1 MAQLV
6 SYLIPIIEIPILAKA
21 LGVNQYGQV
30 LLVQTTALLCSLIV
44 EYGFSL
50 SGARQVAVCGSENT
64 TALSR
69 IYNSVTSAKILL
81 ASAMIGMSLML
92 LSLLKLNIE
101 FQVILWGYLYFLAF
115 SFSNIWLFQGM
126 EKVTVVIV
134 VELLLRFVGL
144 FALYVLLGVSA
155 ESGYALMVMSLFA
168 LFNTLIGLCLAYK
181 KVGRFSIDLWGGVR
195 QIKDG
200 FHGFLYKSSN
210 NIMMSA
216 GPALV
221 GVMCGQASVAKFV
234 PAEKIIKASVG
245 LVGPVLIG
253 LYPYLSRRLLQSA
266 EINLKLSCLIVGFL
280 FVVGV
285 VGATIICYAGDILI
299 HLMLGPGF
307 EEAISILQVFVLII
321 PFRMLNQSI
330 GLTIFMPLGKD
341 KIMSTCLM
349 FFSMLSLCFA
359 AVFSYGYDLV
369 GIVYG
374 FVLAEVLFSIALII
388 LAFKIK

>member
-1 MAQLV
+1 
-6 SYLIPIIEIPILAKA
+6 
-21 LGVNQYGQV
+21 
-30 LLVQTTALLCSLIV
+30 LIV

-50 SGARQVAVCGSENT
+50 SGARQVAVCGMEDKT
-64 TALSR
+64 VLSR
-69 IYNSVTSAKILL
+69 VYNSVTSAKVLL
-81 ASAMIGMSLML
+81 AFSMIGLSVVL

-101 FQVILWGYLYFLAF
+101 LQVIIWGYLYFLAF

-134 VELLLRFVGL
+134 VELVLRFVGL
-144 FALYVLLGVSA
+144 FALYVLLDAPA
-155 ESGYALMVMSLFA
+155 EAGFALMVMSLFA
-168 LFNTLIGLCLAYK
+168 LLNTLIGLCLAYK
-181 KVGRFSIDLWGGVR
+181 VVGRFSIDLRGGVE

-210 NIMMSA
+210 NIMLSA

-221 GVMCGQASVAKFV
+221 GVMCGQASVANFV

-266 EINLKLSCLIVGFL
+266 EINLKLSCFIVVFL
-280 FVVGV
+280 FAIGV
-285 VGATIICYAGDILI
+285 VGAVIIYYSGDFLI
-299 HLMLGPGF
+299 RLMLGPGF
-307 EEAISILQVFVLII
+307 EEAITILQVFVLII
-321 PFRMLNQSI
+321 PFRMINQSI

-341 KIMSTCLM
+341 KVMSICLM
-349 FFSMLSLCFA
+349 FFSMLSLCLA
-359 AVFSYGYDLV
+359 AVFSYGYDLA

-374 FVLAEVLFSIALII
+374 FVLAEVLFSISLIV